1 MKEEF
6 ILKLFEKFEKG
17 DAVVLQIKQDDCE
30 LILKKEGAFP
40 KSDSAAAALPP
51 VMYAAPPTFM
61 PPGGFAGYPAGAPAP
76 MGVPAATPAQAVS
89 SVSADSA
96 AAQNAPAASA
106 GNTVSAQGTP
116 ASGGQAAADKNLVF
130 IKSPIVGTFYR
141 SPSPDSPPYVEKGT
155 AVKKGQPLC
164 VLEAMK
170 MMNTLECEYNGVI
183 EDIFA
188 SNGDLVEFDQNI
200 FAIRVK

>member
-40 KSDSAAAALPP
+40 KSDSAAAVLPP
-51 VMYAAPPTFM
+51 VMYAAPPAFM
-61 PPGGFAGYPAGAPAP
+61 PPGVSAGYPAGAPVC
-76 MGVPAATPAQAVS
+76 GSVGTPAQAVS

-106 GNTVSAQGTP
+106 GNTASAQGAP
-116 ASGGQAAADKNLVF
+116 VSGGQAAPDKNQVF

-141 SPSPDSPPYVEKGT
+141 SPSPDSPPYVEKGA

-170 MMNTLECEYNGVI
+170 MMNTLESEFDGVI
-183 EDIFA
+183 EDIA
-188 SNGDLVEFDQNI
+188 VSNGDLVEFDQVL
-200 FAIRVK
+200 FTLRTV

>member
-40 KSDSAAAALPP
+40 KSDSAAAVLPP
-51 VMYAAPPTFM
+51 VMYAAPPAFM
-61 PPGGFAGYPAGAPAP
+61 PPGVSAGYPAGAPVC
-76 MGVPAATPAQAVS
+76 GSVGTPAQAVS

-116 ASGGQAAADKNLVF
+116 ASGGQAAPDKNLVF

-141 SPSPDSPPYVEKGT
+141 SPSPDSPPYVEKGA

-170 MMNTLECEYNGVI
+170 MMNTLECEYDGVI
-183 EDIFA
+183 EDILA

>member
-61 PPGGFAGYPAGAPAP
+61 PPGGFAGYPAGAPVVDSV
-76 MGVPAATPAQAVS
+76 GTSAQTIS

-96 AAQNAPAASA
+96 AVQNASAASA
-106 GNTVSAQGTP
+106 GNTASAQGTP

-170 MMNTLECEYNGVI
+170 MMNTLECEYDGVI
-183 EDIFA
+183 EDILA

>member
-40 KSDSAAAALPP
+40 KSDSAPP
-51 VMYAAPPTFM
+51 VMYAAPPAFM
-61 PPGGFAGYPAGAPAP
+61 PPGGFAGYPAGAPVC
-76 MGVPAATPAQAVS
+76 GSVGTPAQAVS

-96 AAQNAPAASA
+96 AVQNAPAASA
-106 GNTVSAQGTP
+106 GNTASAQGTP
-116 ASGGQAAADKNLVF
+116 ASGGQAAPDKNLVF

-170 MMNTLECEYNGVI
+170 MMNTLECEYDGVI
-183 EDIFA
+183 EDILA

>member
-51 VMYAAPPTFM
+51 VMYAAPPAFM
-61 PPGGFAGYPAGAPAP
+61 PPGVSAGYPAGAPVC
-76 MGVPAATPAQAVS
+76 GSVGTPAQAVS

-106 GNTVSAQGTP
+106 GNTASVQGISV
-116 ASGGQAAADKNLVF
+116 SGGQAAPDKNQVF

-170 MMNTLECEYNGVI
+170 MMNTLECEYDGVI
-183 EDIFA
+183 EDILA

>member
-40 KSDSAAAALPP
+40 KSDSAAAVLPP
-51 VMYAAPPTFM
+51 VMYAAPPAFM
-61 PPGGFAGYPAGAPAP
+61 PPGGFAGYPAGGPV
-76 MGVPAATPAQAVS
+76 GDGTGTPAQAVS
-89 SVSADSA
+89 AVSADSA
-96 AAQNAPAASA
+96 AVQNAPAASA
-106 GNTVSAQGTP
+106 GNTALAQGTP
-116 ASGGQAAADKNLVF
+116 ASGGQAAADKNLIF

-141 SPSPDSPPYVEKGT
+141 SPSPDSPPYVEKGA

-170 MMNTLECEYNGVI
+170 MMNTLECEYDGVI
-183 EDIFA
+183 EDILA
-188 SNGDLVEFDQNI
+188 SNGDLVEFDQII

>member
-40 KSDSAAAALPP
+40 KSDSAAAAPP
-51 VMYAAPPTFM
+51 AFM
-61 PPGGFAGYPAGAPAP
+61 PPGVSADYPAGAPVC
-76 MGVPAATPAQAVS
+76 GSVGTPAQAVS

-106 GNTVSAQGTP
+106 GNTASAQGAP
-116 ASGGQAAADKNLVF
+116 VSGGQAAPDKNQVF

-141 SPSPDSPPYVEKGT
+141 SPSPDSPPYVEKGA

-170 MMNTLECEYNGVI
+170 MMNTLECEYDGVI
-183 EDIFA
+183 EDILA

>member
-51 VMYAAPPTFM
+51 VMYAAPPAFM
-61 PPGGFAGYPAGAPAP
+61 PPGVFAGYPAGAPVC
-76 MGVPAATPAQAVS
+76 GSVGTPAQAVS
-89 SVSADSA
+89 SVSANSA

-106 GNTVSAQGTP
+106 GNTASAQGTP
-116 ASGGQAAADKNLVF
+116 ASGGQAAPDKNLVF

-141 SPSPDSPPYVEKGT
+141 SPSPDSPPYVEKGA

-170 MMNTLECEYNGVI
+170 MMNTLECEYDGVI
-183 EDIFA
+183 EDILA

>member
-51 VMYAAPPTFM
+51 VMYAAPPAFM
-61 PPGGFAGYPAGAPAP
+61 PPGVSAGYPAGAPVC
-76 MGVPAATPAQAVS
+76 GSVGTPAQAVS
-89 SVSADSA
+89 SVSVDSA

-106 GNTVSAQGTP
+106 GNTASAQG
-116 ASGGQAAADKNLVF
+116 ASVSGGQAAPDKNQVF

-141 SPSPDSPPYVEKGT
+141 SPSPDSPPYVEKGA

-170 MMNTLECEYNGVI
+170 MMNTLECEYDGVI
-183 EDIFA
+183 EDILA

-200 FAIRVK
+200 FVIRVK

>member
-30 LILKKEGAFP
+30 LILKKEGAFL

-51 VMYAAPPTFM
+51 VMYAAPPAFM
-61 PPGGFAGYPAGAPAP
+61 PPGVSAGYPAGAPVC
-76 MGVPAATPAQAVS
+76 GSVGTPAQAVS

-96 AAQNAPAASA
+96 AVQNAPAASA
-106 GNTVSAQGTP
+106 GNTASAQGTP
-116 ASGGQAAADKNLVF
+116 ASGGQAAPDKNLVF

-170 MMNTLECEYNGVI
+170 MMNTLECEYDGVI
-183 EDIFA
+183 EDILA